1 MPTFSANLGF
11 LWQDRPLPAAIEAA
25 AEAGFAAV
33 ECHWPYDTAAR
44 DVATALRK
52 TGLGMISL
60 NTRRGDRPGDFGLS
74 ALPDRQSEARHRVDE
89 AIAYARAI
97 GARNVHVMA
106 GIARGAEAHSAF
118 LDTLRYA
125 CDFDADGL
133 GILIEPISA
142 HVVPGYF
149 LSSFDLARDILATLD
164 RPNLRLMVDC
174 YQAAR
179 MGLNVIET
187 LKAHLSVTGHIQFAG
202 VPDRGPPDLGTLDYA
217 QVFSALDSMGW
228 TAPLGA
234 EYRPSGA
241 TDASL
246 DWLRQFA

>member
-11 LWQDRPLPAAIEAA
+11 LWQDRPLPAAIHAA

-33 ECHWPYDTAAR
+33 ECHWPYDTPAA
-44 DVATALRK
+44 DITEALRE
-52 TGLGMISL
+52 TRLRMISL
-60 NTRRGDRPGDFGLS
+60 NTRRGDRPGDFGLA
-74 ALPDRQSEARHRVDE
+74 ALPGRQAEARGAVDE
-89 AIAYARAI
+89 AISYANAI

-106 GIARGAEAHSAF
+106 GVASGAEAHSAF
-118 LDTLRYA
+118 LGTLQYA
-125 CDFDADGL
+125 CDSATGGL
-133 GILIEPISA
+133 GILIEPISV

-179 MGLNVIET
+179 MGLSVIET
-187 LKAHLSVTGHIQFAG
+187 LKAHTSVTGHIQFAG
-202 VPDRGPPDLGTLDYA
+202 LPDRGRPDRGTLDYR
-217 QVFSALDSMGW
+217 QVFAALDDTGW

-234 EYRPSGA
+234 EYRPDGA
-241 TDASL
+241 TEQSL
-246 DWLRQFA
+246 DWLNRYA